1 MNKKQSPEKMTHFG
15 YRKVPEEEKGE
26 WVMSHF
32 NTIARKYDLMN
43 TLLSFGIHHIWKR
56 VAVRMLKLKVG
67 DCVIDVCGGTGDL
80 SVLAA
85 RAVGSTGRVVL
96 YDINRKMMEMGKPKV
111 NRSPWKETIT
121 YVQGNAE
128 LISFPDQR
136 FDVALVGFGI
146 RNLTHMEEG
155 FKEIYRVLKPGG
167 KLMCLEFSRP
177 TAPFFRWLY
186 DMYSFYVMP
195 YLGWLIVGSKQAYT
209 YLPESI
215 RLFPL
220 PQELSGML
228 ENIGFSQV
236 IYRRLTN
243 GIAVI
248 HLGVKLPA
256 PRRGASPP
264 SLLSRGYGGL
274 FSRPQPK

>member
-1 MNKKQSPEKMTHFG
+1 MSVKKSISRSHQRERDKNNEPTSKGGMAHFG
-15 YRKVPEEEKGE
+15 YQKVPEDEKVK
-26 WVMSHF
+26 WVMRHF
-32 NTIARKYDLMN
+32 NTVARKYDLMN
-43 TLLSFGIHHIWKR
+43 TLLSFGIHHLWKR

-67 DCVIDVCGGTGDL
+67 DWVIDVCGGTGDL

-85 RAVGSTGRVVL
+85 RAVGSSGQVVL
-96 YDINRKMMEMGKPKV
+96 YDINRKMMETGRPRVDK
-111 NRSPWKETIT
+111 SPLKETIT

-128 LISFPDQR
+128 RISFSDQR
-136 FDVALVGFGI
+136 FDVALIGFGI

-155 FKEIYRVLKPGG
+155 FKEIHRVLKPGG

-186 DMYSFYVMP
+186 DMYSFHIMP
-195 YLGWLIVGSKQAYT
+195 YLGWLIVGSKRAYT

-220 PQELSGML
+220 PEELSAIL
-228 ENIGFSQV
+228 ENTGFSQV
-236 IYRRLTN
+236 TYRRLTN

-248 HLGVKLPA
+248 HLGQ
-256 PRRGASPP
+256 RG
-264 SLLSRGYGGL
+264 
-274 FSRPQPK
+274 

>member
-15 YRKVPEEEKGE
+15 YRKVPEEEKVE

-56 VAVRMLKLKVG
+56 VAVRMLALKAG
-67 DCVIDVCGGTGDL
+67 DRVIDVCGGTGDL

-85 RAVGSTGRVVL
+85 QSVGSTGRVVL
-96 YDINRKMMEMGKPKV
+96 YDMNRKMMEMGRPKV
-111 NRSPWKETIT
+111 NRSLWKETIT
-121 YVQGNAE
+121 YVQGDAE
-128 LISFPDQR
+128 RISFSDQR

-155 FKEIYRVLKPGG
+155 FREIYRILKPGG
-167 KLMCLEFSRP
+167 RLMCLEFSRP

-186 DMYSFYVMP
+186 DVYSFYLMP
-195 YLGWLIVGSKQAYT
+195 TLGWLIVGSKQAYT

-220 PQELSGML
+220 PGELSAIL
-228 ENIGFSQV
+228 ENTGFSRV
-236 IYRRLTN
+236 TYRKLTN

-248 HLGVKLPA
+248 YLGM
-256 PRRGASPP
+256 RE
-264 SLLSRGYGGL
+264 
-274 FSRPQPK
+274 

>member
-1 MNKKQSPEKMTHFG
+1 MSAKKSLWRSHRWEREKKNDHMGLEKIAHFG
-15 YRKVPEEEKGE
+15 YRRVPEDEKVK

-32 NTIARKYDLMN
+32 NTVARKYDLMN
-43 TLLSFGIHHIWKR
+43 TLLSFGIHHVWKR
-56 VAVRMLKLKVG
+56 VAIRMLKLNVG
-67 DCVIDVCGGTGDL
+67 DWVIDVCGGTGDL

-85 RAVGSTGRVVL
+85 QAVGSTGRVVL
-96 YDINRKMMEMGKPKV
+96 YDINRKMMEMGRQKV
-111 NRSPWKETIT
+111 DRSPLKETIT

-128 LISFPDQR
+128 LISFSEQR

-155 FKEIYRVLKPGG
+155 FREIHRVLRPGG

-186 DMYSFYVMP
+186 DMYSFHIMP
-195 YLGWLIVGSKQAYT
+195 CLGGLIVGSKQAYT

-220 PQELSGML
+220 PEELSAIL
-228 ENIGFSQV
+228 ENTGFSQV
-236 IYRRLTN
+236 TYRKLTN

-248 HLGVKLPA
+248 HLGM
-256 PRRGASPP
+256 RE
-264 SLLSRGYGGL
+264 
-274 FSRPQPK
+274 

>member
-1 MNKKQSPEKMTHFG
+1 MSAKNSVGCSGQWERERMDKKQSPEKMAHFG
-15 YRKVPEEEKGE
+15 YRKVPEDEKVK

-32 NTIARKYDLMN
+32 NTVAPKYDLMN
-43 TLLSFGIHHIWKR
+43 TLLSFGIHHVWKR
-56 VAVRMLKLKVG
+56 VAVKMLKLNVG
-67 DCVIDVCGGTGDL
+67 DWVIDVCGGTGDL

-85 RAVGSTGRVVL
+85 QSVGSTGRVVL
-96 YDINRKMMEMGKPKV
+96 YDINRKMMEMGRDKV
-111 NRSPWKETIT
+111 NRSPWEETII

-128 LISFPDQR
+128 LISFSDQR
-136 FDVALVGFGI
+136 FDVAMVSFGI

-155 FKEIYRVLKPGG
+155 FREIHRVLKPGG

-186 DMYSFYVMP
+186 DMYSFRIMP
-195 YLGWLIVGSKQAYT
+195 YIGWLLVGSKQAYT

-220 PQELSGML
+220 PEELSTIL
-228 ENIGFSQV
+228 ENAGFSRV
-236 IYRRLTN
+236 TYRKLTN

-248 HLGVKLPA
+248 HLGM
-256 PRRGASPP
+256 RE
-264 SLLSRGYGGL
+264 
-274 FSRPQPK
+274 